1 MNTSRAMTRAALL
14 GGVWLGALAA
24 FATNDAH
31 AQQGPFLYVPNQL
44 SDSVTVIDT
53 PTNTTVPPAIAVGV
67 SPQTAAVRGDES
79 LVYVTN
85 QLNKTVSVINTAT
98 NTVVATIPGF
108 AAPFGVALS
117 PDGTRAYVTN
127 LGNTVSV
134 VNTATNTVVATIP
147 GFAFPL
153 GVAVSPDG
161 TRAYVTNNGGN
172 FVSVINTATN
182 A

>member
-31 AQQGPFLYVPNQL
+31 AQQGPFLYVPNFG

-53 PTNTTVPPAIAVGV
+53 PPSTTVPPAITVG
-67 SPQTAAVRGDES
+67 SQPLTAAVRGDES

-85 QLNKTVSVINTAT
+85 FNANSVSVINTAT
-98 NTVVATIPGF
+98 YTAVATINVGTN
-108 AAPFGVALS
+108 PFGVAVG

-127 LGNTVSV
+127 DGGNVVSV
-134 VNTATNTVVATIP
+134 INTTTNTVVATIS
-147 GFAFPL
+147 GFVAPE
-153 GVAVSPDG
+153 GVA
-161 TRAYVTNNGGN
+161 
-172 FVSVINTATN
+172 
-182 A
+182 